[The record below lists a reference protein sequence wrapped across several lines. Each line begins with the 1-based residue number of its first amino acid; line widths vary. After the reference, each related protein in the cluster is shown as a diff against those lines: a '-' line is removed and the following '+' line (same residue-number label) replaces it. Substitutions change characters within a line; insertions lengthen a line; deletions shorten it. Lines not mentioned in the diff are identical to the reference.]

1 MFMVIYVILLKG
13 INLFYILRI
22 QEGNLL
28 TFFLFK
34 SNNEIILGVNHCN
47 IPRIVQVIVD
57 CILREGIDMENVVAK
72 RMINICKHV
81 QVSLLEFKFIK
92 YFIEY

>member
-1 MFMVIYVILLKG
+1 MGQIIFI
-13 INLFYILRI
+13 
-22 QEGNLL
+22 
-28 TFFLFK
+28 K

-57 CILREGIDMENVVAK
+57 CILREGIDKEHLVAK

-81 QVSLLEFKFIK
+81 QVSSLTILTMLFKIYHINFEN
-92 YFIEY
+92 FED